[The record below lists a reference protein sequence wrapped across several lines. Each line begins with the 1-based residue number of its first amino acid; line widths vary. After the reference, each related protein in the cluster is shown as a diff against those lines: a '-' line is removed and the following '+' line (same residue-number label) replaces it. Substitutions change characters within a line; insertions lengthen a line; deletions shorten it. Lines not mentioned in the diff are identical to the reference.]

1 MSPQLAFSRA
11 WFFKKYFS
19 STGTRAVLEKYC
31 LKKQGP
37 ILSNFFLYITRRKG
51 IFPKRIT
58 ENTSDSENNSVGRT
72 GNARLPTSSPRR
84 RMVAWRQSFASALVV
99 GIFRS
104 PLIAVVVA
112 GVLCDKVGMH
122 PPSQLP
128 QPATLPPSLATRPLN
143 ARNLENIFFESSG
156 AAAGP
161 CWPLYLTNPRPRA
174 PL

>member
-1 MSPQLAFSRA
+1 M
-11 WFFKKYFS
+11 
-19 STGTRAVLEKYC
+19 
-31 LKKQGP
+31 
-37 ILSNFFLYITRRKG
+37 FLYITRRKK

-72 GNARLPTSSPRR
+72 GNARLSTSSPRR
-84 RMVAWRQSFASALVV
+84 RMVAWRQSFASAPSSLSSLVV

-128 QPATLPPSLATRPLN
+128 QPATLQPSLATRPRN

-161 CWPLYLTNPRPRA
+161 CWPLYLENPRPRA

>member
-1 MSPQLAFSRA
+1 MA
-11 WFFKKYFS
+11 
-19 STGTRAVLEKYC
+19 AVVRVGAVIAKLI
-31 LKKQGP
+31 G
-37 ILSNFFLYITRRKG
+37 RR
-51 IFPKRIT
+51 
-58 ENTSDSENNSVGRT
+58 N
-72 GNARLPTSSPRR
+72 
-84 RMVAWRQSFASALVV
+84 
-99 GIFRS
+99 FRS

-161 CWPLYLTNPRPRA
+161 CWLLYLTNPRPRA